1 MRQLTPVVEKIL
13 IINLIVFFANKFFGW
28 DLADLLGLRY
38 IFSDQFKPYQFLTHL
53 FVHASF
59 NHLFSNMF
67 TLITFGP
74 ILEYQ
79 LSSKR
84 FLSLYLVTGIGA
96 ALLYTLIFYFEIGK
110 LESIYYSCLTNPTPE
125 NLSIFLRKFP
135 DVYNVFHNFIHD
147 FFQSANDPAYIAR
160 SKAIV
165 TQLAP
170 LLKNKIDIPIVG
182 ASGAIFGILTAFAML
197 FPNASLSL
205 LLLPIPIKAKYFVIF
220 YGMYELY
227 AGIQANPADNVAH
240 FAHLGGILFAYL
252 FIKWYQRKS
261 NK

>member
-1 MRQLTPVVEKIL
+1 MRQLTPVVEKLL
-13 IINLIVFFANKFFGW
+13 IINLIVFFANKLFGW
-28 DLADLLGLRY
+28 DLVDLFGLRY
-38 IFSDQFKPYQFLTHL
+38 IFSEQFKPYQLLAHL

-67 TLITFGP
+67 SLITFGP

-84 FLSLYLVTGIGA
+84 FLSLYLITGIGA
-96 ALLYTLIFYFEIGK
+96 ALLYTLIFYVEIEK
-110 LESIYYSCLTNPTPE
+110 LQTMYHTYIATPNPESFNV
-125 NLSIFLRKFP
+125 FLHKFP
-135 DVYNVFHNFIHD
+135 NMYNNFYNFIHD
-147 FFQSANDPAYIAR
+147 FFNHANDPVYIAR
-160 SKAIV
+160 SKSIV
-165 TQLAP
+165 TQLYRF
-170 LLKNKIDIPIVG
+170 KTDIPIVG

-205 LLLPIPIKAKYFVIF
+205 LLLPIPIKAKYFIIL

-252 FIKWYQRKS
+252 FIKWYQYRRNS
-261 NK
+261 NRQ